1 MVKKERDHETQIRRI
16 RSVLRFVYVSKLSFL
31 LWQTQALANEIRTVC
46 CVFSTKIYNRLVKL
60 QNYVRRSESRQA
72 LDLGGVFSLRFFE
85 NLLVR
90 GPVSIFYRSSDFI
103 SDSMRSLR
111 TVSLQRWGW
120 KWVAVVSY
128 LIDLF
133 DSYVQ
138 EQLTLSLFNVIS
150 AGPGKERTPNGQ
162 VSKWEGAGTRDRE
175 QGAGGS
181 MIECSDSLYRLT
193 TSWIC
198 LLVIL
203 SLVQFWRNGQ
213 ELDSSSGLLLMEW
226 RLEFS

>member
-1 MVKKERDHETQIRRI
+1 MFFVLFTYPSFLFYFDKHRHWQMKYGRFAASSAQKSTIDSSSCRI
-16 RSVLRFVYVSKLSFL
+16 TCDGQRVSKLLIWEAYSPF
-31 LWQTQALANEIRTVC
+31 ALCR
-46 CVFSTKIYNRLVKL
+46 
-60 QNYVRRSESRQA
+60 
-72 LDLGGVFSLRFFE
+72 E

-128 LIDLF
+128 LNDLF

-138 EQLTLSLFNVIS
+138 EQLTLSLFIVIS

-162 VSKWEGAGTRDRE
+162 VSKWEGPGTGDRE

-181 MIECSDSLYRLT
+181 MTECSDSLYR
-193 TSWIC
+193 S
-198 LLVIL
+198 
-203 SLVQFWRNGQ
+203 
-213 ELDSSSGLLLMEW
+213 DH
-226 RLEFS
+226 